1 MHFRVLFL
9 FILIIAVFTNIGCNK
24 FDSVKR
30 GQVIA
35 VCYGQNLYHED
46 ISEIVPP
53 GTSANDSIAIIKQFI
68 NNWIMQQ
75 IMLHQAEK
83 NLSVSQKDFKE
94 QVESYR
100 NSLVIYA
107 YESELI
113 QQKLDTVITMAQI
126 EEFYNNNQNDFQ
138 LHEDI
143 VRVRYVKIP
152 EIGQKPDLVKKVTKL
167 LKSEDEDDVEKL
179 YELCEQSMLNCYL
192 EDETWI
198 RFDDLL
204 NEIPIKTDDREAF
217 LSNRKYYETKDSLYM
232 YQVNFLESKT
242 KEGVSPLS
250 FEVKNIR
257 NLLLNRRKIE
267 LMDRM
272 QQDLFQE
279 ALKNKEF
286 TIY

>member
-167 LKSEDEDDVEKL
+167 
-179 YELCEQSMLNCYL
+179 

>member
-1 MHFRVLFL
+1 MHFRAFFL
-9 FILIIAVFTNIGCNK
+9 LILIITAYSNTGCKKFTT
-24 FDSVKR
+24 SKR

-35 VCYGQNLYHED
+35 VCYGQYLYQED
-46 ISEIVPP
+46 IKDIVLP
-53 GTSANDSIAIIKQFI
+53 GISANDSIAITKQFI

-83 NLSVSQKDFKE
+83 NLSISQKDFKE

-113 QQKLDTVITMAQI
+113 QQKLDTAITMSQV
-126 EEFYNNNQNDFQ
+126 EEFYNSNQSDFI

-152 EIGQKPDLVKKVTKL
+152 EIANKPALVNKVTKL
-167 LKSEDEDDVEKL
+167 LKSEDAGDVEKL
-179 YELCEQSMLNCYL
+179 YEVCEQSMLSCYL

-204 NEIPIKTDDREAF
+204 YEIPIKTDDRETF
-217 LSNRKYYETKDSLYM
+217 FKNRKFYETSDSLYV
-232 YQVNFLESKT
+232 YLVNILESKT

-279 ALKNKEF
+279 ALRNKEF